1 MDRSVFVDKTELTHT
16 FDCEGSWGGLLFT
29 GVARVKGVGTAS
41 ILMSEGVHN
50 LSAQLKWAST
60 GSSSGASMILVFLL
74 TVLKQFRN
82 SGRKNNSYCIINLL
96 VYFRTCK

>member
-16 FDCEGSWGGLLFT
+16 FDCDGSWGGLLFT
-29 GVARVKGVGTAS
+29 GVAMVKGVCTAS
-41 ILMSEGVHN
+41 ILMSESVHN

-82 SGRKNNSYCIINLL
+82 SGRKNNSYCIINLS